1 MGMRLMMTGG
11 SDSIVDVGGPPVLQP
26 MLIGSVGVPA
36 DARER
41 LVEPKW
47 DGVRVVATLGAG
59 RARLANRN
67 GRDVTAAYPELHGPP
82 PLEAVLDGE
91 VVAFDESGRA
101 SFGRIQRRMHV
112 RNPSPTLVAE
122 VPVAFMAFDL
132 LWCGGEL
139 LVDHPLEERRRRL
152 DALGLDRPP
161 WVTSPVLDL
170 TPDALEG
177 TGQSLGLE
185 GFVLKR
191 RDSPYLPGRR
201 SPAWAKVKLV
211 RRREFVV
218 GGWLEG
224 RGGAVGSLALGV
236 WDTEPRRLRF
246 VGMAGS
252 GLRHTGNAAFR
263 TAVSELERSESP
275 FAVGAPPRGVRH
287 LEPLLVAEVMF
298 SEVTETGA
306 LRRPVLVGFRTDR
319 DPETV
324 IADDELT

>member
-11 SDSIVDVGGPPVLQP
+11 SDSIVDVGGPPALQP

-36 DARER
+36 DAAER

-47 DGVRVVATLGAG
+47 DGVRALATLGAG
-59 RARLANRN
+59 QARLGNRN
-67 GRDVTAAYPELHGPP
+67 GRDVTAAYPELLAPP
-82 PLEAVLDGE
+82 SLEAVLDGE
-91 VVAFDESGRA
+91 IVALDERGRP
-101 SFGRIQRRMHV
+101 SFGRLQRRMHV
-112 RNPSPTLVAE
+112 HNPSPALVAE

-132 LWCGGEL
+132 LWCEGEL
-139 LVDHPLEERRRRL
+139 LVDQPLVDRRRRL
-152 DALGLDRPP
+152 DALGLDRPS

-170 TPDALEG
+170 APDALER
-177 TGQSLGLE
+177 TGRGLGLE

-201 SPAWAKVKLV
+201 SPLWAKVKLV

-224 RGGAVGSLALGV
+224 RGGGVGSLALGV

-252 GLRHTGNAAFR
+252 GLRHTGTTAFGTAA
-263 TAVSELERSESP
+263 AALERPDSP
-275 FAVGAPPRGVRH
+275 FAVGVPPRGVRY
-287 LEPLLVAEVMF
+287 LEPLMVAEVAF

-306 LRRPVLVGFRTDR
+306 LRRPVLVGFRTDT
-319 DPETV
+319 DPESV